1 MITILVPIYK
11 EKDNILNFVYTIT
24 KILKDIDH
32 EILFVD
38 DNSNDNSINEIN
50 KIKEKYGHIS
60 YILRNERDRDFT
72 KSCLLGLDS
81 INNKFVCLTDCDLQH
96 DVNRLPEMINI
107 INSKNYDLLIGSRFV
122 DKNSFIELGK
132 GRYFQSK
139 VGNLLCKFIGI
150 DNVSD
155 PLSGFFIIK
164 TDLFKKIKKNINSS
178 GFKIL
183 VSLLFYLKKDF
194 KIIEIKTNFFKR
206 REGKSKLNFKVYY
219 FFIKQIFSLFIK
231 RFFLN

>member
-11 EKDNILNFVYTIT
+11 EKDNILNFVNTID
-24 KILKDIDH
+24 KILKNIDH

-38 DNSNDNSINEIN
+38 DNSNDGSINEIN
-50 KIKEKYGHIS
+50 KIKEKYSNIS
-60 YILRNERDRDFT
+60 YVLRNERDRDFT

-96 DVNRLPEMINI
+96 DVKKLPEMINI

-122 DKNSFIELGK
+122 DKNTIIELGK
-132 GRYFQSK
+132 ARYFQSK
-139 VGNLLCKFIGI
+139 VGNLLCKTIGI

-164 TDLFKKIKKNINSS
+164 TDLFKKLKSSINSS

-183 VSLLFYLKKDF
+183 VSLLFNLKKDF
-194 KIIEIKTNFFKR
+194 KIIEIKTDFFRR
-206 REGKSKLNFKVYY
+206 REGKSKLKLKIYY
-219 FFIKQIFSLFIK
+219 FFIRQIFSLLIK
-231 RFFLN
+231 RFF

>member
-11 EKDNILNFVYTIT
+11 EKDNILNFVNTIN
-24 KILKDIDH
+24 KILKNINH

-38 DNSNDNSINEIN
+38 DNSNDGSINEIN
-50 KIKEKYGHIS
+50 KIKEKYNNIS
-60 YILRNERDRDFT
+60 YVLRNERDRDFT

-96 DVNRLPEMINI
+96 DVSKLPEMINI
-107 INSKNYDLLIGSRFV
+107 IKSKNYDLIIGSRFV
-122 DKNSFIELGK
+122 NKNTIIELGK

-139 VGNLLCKFIGI
+139 VGNLLCKIIGI

-164 TDLFKKIKKNINSS
+164 TDLFKRLKSSINSS

-183 VSLLFYLKKDF
+183 VSLLFNLRKDF
-194 KIIEIKTNFFKR
+194 KIIEIKTDFFR
-206 REGKSKLNFKVYY
+206 RRKGKSKLKLKIYY
-219 FFIKQIFSLFIK
+219 FFIKQIFSLIIK
-231 RFFLN
+231 RYF